1 MEVEDVD
8 NDAEVDN
15 DADGDNDADVDDVS
29 SFSSYQLSIS
39 VLCDKGIA
47 DIDVDD

>member
-1 MEVEDVD
+1 MKVEDVD

-15 DADGDNDADVDDVS
+15 DADDDNDADVDDVS
-29 SFSSYQLSIS
+29 SFSSYQLSIT
-39 VLCDKGIA
+39 VLCDKGII